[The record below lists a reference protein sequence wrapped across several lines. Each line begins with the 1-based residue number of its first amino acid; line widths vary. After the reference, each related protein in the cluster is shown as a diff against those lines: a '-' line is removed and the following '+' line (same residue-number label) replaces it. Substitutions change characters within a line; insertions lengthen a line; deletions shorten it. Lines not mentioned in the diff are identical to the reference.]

1 MMRDAQKPEL
11 TPEEARKDHWRMLR
25 FMALNAAL
33 GSVIGALAAAALI
46 LLDVGGIGARIA
58 NAANP
63 AIPVLL
69 IAVPF
74 ASIFGGAMTASA
86 IMLMPYEKRY
96 RD

>member
-1 MMRDAQKPEL
+1 
-11 TPEEARKDHWRMLR
+11 MLR
-25 FMALNAAL
+25 FMGLNAAL
-33 GSVIGALAAAALI
+33 GSLIGALTAAALI
-46 LLDVGGIGARIA
+46 LLDVGGIGARIT

-63 AIPVLL
+63 VIPVLL
-69 IAVPF
+69 IIVPF